1 MAAARSDPR
10 SSKQYMKLNC
20 KMENK
25 CVIISQMKDRCEEP
39 RDYRAGMET
48 MQESDACLN
57 CILALNVSYI
67 PLKLLR
73 MLGKSSCTARD

>member
-1 MAAARSDPR
+1 
-10 SSKQYMKLNC
+10 
-20 KMENK
+20 
-25 CVIISQMKDRCEEP
+25 MKDRCEEP
-39 RDYRAGMET
+39 RDYRAGMKT

-73 MLGKSSCTARD
+73 MLGKSSCAARD